1 MPINTERYDSARQKA
16 DLAALVVEDVGI
28 ARHATL
34 LDAIAKGLL
43 SDPLIVS
50 ARIISTNA
58 SNNSPL
64 SSVWWRKP
72 MSGSLTP
79 EQVEESLIEIDLKIR
94 QQHPWIKVAAN
105 LPLTLR
111 PTTKYS
117 SVDGLTNTAQRG
129 VWTFPYFSCAQM
141 QWILSYTVVIP
152 PIGRHG

>member
-1 MPINTERYDSARQKA
+1 MPINTERYDNARQKA
-16 DLAALVVEDVGI
+16 DLAALVVQEMGI

-43 SDPLIVS
+43 SDPLITS

-58 SNNSPL
+58 SNDSPL

-72 MSGSLTP
+72 ITGVGIP

-94 QQHPWIKVAAN
+94 QQHPWLEVVNI
-105 LPLTLR
+105 PLALQQR
-111 PTTKYS
+111 PSKFNPGLNS
-117 SVDGLTNTAQRG
+117 SQRG
-129 VWTFPYFSCAQM
+129 VWTFPYFSCSQM
-141 QWILSYTVVIP
+141 QWILSYTVVVP